1 MDNKLTGVLIALAL
15 ILGAGGG
22 SLIFD
27 TDKPLYVCESKDLIS
42 DCINGVK
49 ADGQR
54 CYYNATN
61 ARKYSYCAE
70 GWQPFDQ
77 GAMIDKTGPNEGPGP
92 ITKGVVT
99 STCYKESIGC
109 IPNKGG

>member
-1 MDNKLTGVLIALAL
+1 MDNKLIGVLITLSLL
-15 ILGAGGG
+15 IGAGGG

-77 GAMIDKTGPNEGPGP
+77 GAMIDKTGPIASARANSDM
-92 ITKGVVT
+92 I
-99 STCYKESIGC
+99 CYPDKCVPAEQI
-109 IPNKGG
+109 